1 MKASVLMPRPKLY
14 DSPADRVRA
23 CRQRQKLQRLAPL
36 TSLFPYY
43 GGKSQVAPIL
53 WQSLGEV
60 RHYLEPF
67 AGSLAVL
74 LARPHRPR
82 VETVND
88 RDGHLVNLWWALAAD
103 PGAVV
108 QHARWPV
115 SSIDLWARHDYLCR
129 ERAALTAQLIAD
141 HRYYDAALAGLWL
154 YCASTWAGSGF
165 GSKAGLRPTP
175 HISHTGSGIH
185 AVGRRGQLPR
195 LGSEFKVR
203 LEHVR
208 LLCGDWQDCL
218 TEARLHGAGG
228 PVGILVDPPYSAEQ
242 RATTFYATQDACA
255 PAVRDW
261 AVAHGGDARLRIAL
275 CGRDGEH
282 QMPASWT
289 AYAWQARGG
298 LVNTKHHGRGSGET
312 RQEVVWFSPHCL
324 QPAHQLDLHV

>member
-1 MKASVLMPRPKLY
+1 MPQHKLY
-14 DSPADRVRA
+14 DRPADRVRA
-23 CRQRQKLQRLAPL
+23 FRQRQKLQRLAPL

-43 GGKSQVAPIL
+43 GGKAQVAPIL

-88 RDGHLVNLWWALAAD
+88 RDGHLVNLWRALAAD
-103 PGAVV
+103 PGAVA

-115 SSIDLWARHDYLCR
+115 SSIDLWARHDYLYR
-129 ERAALTAQLIAD
+129 QQASLTAHLVAD
-141 HRYYDAALAGLWL
+141 HRYYDPELAGLWL
-154 YCASTWAGSGF
+154 YCRSTWAGSGM
-165 GSKAGLRPTP
+165 GLKAGRRPQP
-175 HISHTGSGIH
+175 HVSHTGSGIH
-185 AVGRRGQLPR
+185 AMHRRGQLPR
-195 LGSEFKVR
+195 LCTALQVR
-203 LEHVR
+203 LKTVR
-208 LLCGDWQDCL
+208 VLCGDWQDCL
-218 TEARLHGAGG
+218 SERLLHGSGS
-228 PVGILVDPPYSAEQ
+228 PVGILLDPPYSLERREQ
-242 RATTFYATQDACA
+242 ALYATQDACA

-275 CGRDGEH
+275 CGLEGEH

-289 AYAWQARGG
+289 AYHWQARGG
-298 LVNTKHHGRGSGET
+298 LANTKHHGRGSGET
-312 RQEVVWFSPHCL
+312 RQEVVWFSPGCL